1 MAASVEASKRRG
13 GADRRVAAVALV
25 FSAVVYAHTYWFDEV
40 PAALMSGLG
49 AELFPRLI
57 LGALAFLAILL
68 AFNIGSPPMD
78 EPAPIPR
85 DVWVVGGGL
94 VGVMALLWLVGM
106 WPASFL
112 ALVGLGLLWGER
124 RWLLLATVAAVQ
136 VAALYLLFVRL
147 LGGSFPKG
155 LLGSLIWP

>member
-1 MAASVEASKRRG
+1 MAASLEASKRRG
-13 GADRRVAAVALV
+13 GADRRVALVALI
-25 FSAVVYAHTYWFDEV
+25 FSAVVYAYTYWFDEV
-40 PAALMSGLG
+40 PAALMSGMG
-49 AELFPRLI
+49 AELFPRLV
-57 LGALAFLAILL
+57 LGLLAFLAVLL

-85 DVWVVGGGL
+85 DLWVIGGGL
-94 VGVMALLWLVGM
+94 IGVMALLWLVGM
-106 WPASFL
+106 WPASFA

-124 RWLLLATVAAVQ
+124 RWPLLMVSAAVQ
-136 VAALYLLFVRL
+136 LIALYLVFVRL

>member
-1 MAASVEASKRRG
+1 VATSPGSRRRV
-13 GADRRVAAVALV
+13 GADRRVAAVALA
-25 FSAVVYAHTYWFDEV
+25 FSAIVYAYTYTFDEV
-40 PAALMSGLG
+40 PAALMAGLG
-49 AELFPRLI
+49 AELFPRLV
-57 LGALAFLAILL
+57 LAVLALLAVLL
-68 AFNIGSPPMD
+68 AFNIGSPAMD

-85 DVWVVGGGL
+85 QVWIMGGAL
-94 VGVMALLWLVGM
+94 VGVMALLALVGM
-106 WPASFL
+106 WPACFA

-124 RWLLLATVAAVQ
+124 RWPLLAISAAIQ